1 MLWLLFLQNARL
13 VFSPSTSSPQPNA
26 HLCSSSTISPNN
38 QTHDKPTAKHLK
50 TPYPQIPQSKL
61 TIPTI
66 PTNQQTSSSLEQIYN
81 KYYITETFEPWLIFG
96 ENATS
101 TLLAPYSPTTAKE
114 VDSMLYMTEI
124 FKSEKKKKKRKNKK
138 KNLVAKLTSLPLLPL
153 FSCFHLTSPIISL
166 YYSSF
171 LSLPYLSI
179 SSPSSHVL
187 SHTTILY
194 FSFILCGSCGLLVYE
209 PPNISCEF
217 MQCFET
223 WNNFLK
229 F

>member
-1 MLWLLFLQNARL
+1 MLWLLFLQNACL

-81 KYYITETFEPWLIFG
+81 KYYITKTFEPWLISQ

-101 TLLAPYSPTTAKE
+101 TLLALYLPTTAKE
-114 VDSMLYMTEI
+114 VDSMPYMIEI
-124 FKSEKKKKKRKNKK
+124 SESEKEKEKKKEFSGRTHV
-138 KNLVAKLTSLPLLPL
+138 VAVVITFFLLSSQVVGHLPILLKFSQSALPFYFVSF
-153 FSCFHLTSPIISL
+153 FSCFKS
-166 YYSSF
+166 YY
-171 LSLPYLSI
+171 LPFFFFYI
-179 SSPSSHVL
+179 
-187 SHTTILY
+187 
-194 FSFILCGSCGLLVYE
+194 
-209 PPNISCEF
+209 
-217 MQCFET
+217 M
-223 WNNFLK
+223 W
-229 F
+229 

>member
-1 MLWLLFLQNARL
+1 MLWLLFLQNACL

-124 FKSEKKKKKRKNKK
+124 FKSEKKKQKNKK
-138 KNLVAKLTSLPLLPL
+138 QKKEFSGKTHVVAVVTTFFL
-153 FSCFHLTSPIISL
+153 FSSHITNHLPIL
-166 YYSSF
+166 
-171 LSLPYLSI
+171 
-179 SSPSSHVL
+179 
-187 SHTTILY
+187 
-194 FSFILCGSCGLLVYE
+194 
-209 PPNISCEF
+209 
-217 MQCFET
+217 
-223 WNNFLK
+223 LK
-229 F
+229 FS